1 MSFTHKPL
9 RTTVTEQRQTAE
21 QLEANVH
28 ERAMEDLAKG
38 NGERFTPEMRE
49 TVVQQ
54 RQAEQHIGE
63 TTHQRAA
70 DEVGVPVDR

>member
-9 RTTVTEQRQTAE
+9 RATVTEQRQTAE

-28 ERAMEDLAKG
+28 ERAMADLAKG
-38 NGERFTPEMRE
+38 NGEGFTPEMRE

-54 RQAEQHIGE
+54 RQAEQHIQE
-63 TTHQRAA
+63 TTHQRAT
-70 DEVGVPVDR
+70 DEVDALIDR